1 VEPLRYSTPRGQL
14 ALAAVILGSGAAF
27 LESSVVSV
35 ALPAIGEDLDLDL
48 GGLQWVVN
56 GYLLALSALIILGG
70 SLGDRYG
77 RKRIFVAGLVG
88 FAVTSLLCGIAP
100 SGGLLFAARVLQGVA
115 GALLVPASLA
125 IVEASFA
132 QEDRGRA
139 IGAWSGFSG
148 ISAAIGPFVGGW
160 LVDSGSW
167 RLVFLN
173 VVVFAL
179 AAAAVAVR
187 ALPET
192 RDERMT
198 GRPDFLGAA
207 LASVGLGAATYAL
220 VEGSSAMSAPVI
232 AIGVAGLVAL
242 AAFVVVEG
250 RVAQPMLPLHVFRSR
265 QFTGANLATLANY
278 FALGGAF
285 FFLTL
290 QLQTVL
296 GYSALEA
303 GAASFPST
311 LIMLLFSP
319 RAGRLAQEIG
329 PRLPMTVGPVIV
341 AVGMLMLSRVEQGST
356 YLGTVLPAIVVFGI
370 GVTVFVAPLTAAVL
384 AALDDREAGIASA
397 VNNAAARFA
406 QLMASAALP
415 ALAGLGAG
423 TQVGPGAFSDGYQTA
438 MLIAAAVSLA
448 GGVIAWLTIRTA
460 QPESPHTHPHP
471 THACVHGAGRDGQA
485 ATGAV
490 AGGAAPSRAAPAA
503 ATSGPG
509 GQMSR

>member
-1 VEPLRYSTPRGQL
+1 MEPLRYGTPRGQL
-14 ALAAVILGSGAAF
+14 ALVAVILGSGAAF

-35 ALPAIGEDLDLDL
+35 ALPAIGEDLGLDL

-77 RKRIFVAGLVG
+77 RKRIFIAGLLG
-88 FAVTSLLCGIAP
+88 FAVTTLLCGIAP
-100 SGGLLFAARVLQGVA
+100 SGELLIAARVLQGVA
-115 GALLVPASLA
+115 GALLVPSSLA

-132 QEDRGRA
+132 PEDRGRA

-148 ISAAIGPFVGGW
+148 ISGAIGPFLGGW

-167 RLVFLN
+167 RLVFLV

-179 AAAAVAVR
+179 VAAAVAVR
-187 ALPET
+187 ALPES

-207 LASVGLGAATYAL
+207 LASLGLGAATYAL
-220 VEGSSAMSAPVI
+220 VEGASGMGVTVA
-232 AIGVAGLVAL
+232 AIGIAGLLAL
-242 AAFVVVEG
+242 AAFVVVET
-250 RVAQPMLPLHVFRSR
+250 RVPQPMLPLHVFRSR

-278 FALGGAF
+278 FALGGTF

-329 PRLPMTVGPVIV
+329 ARLPMTVGPVIV
-341 AVGMLMLSRVEQGST
+341 AVGMLLLSRVQEGST
-356 YLGTVLPAIVVFGI
+356 YVGTVLPAILVFGV
-370 GVTVFVAPLTAAVL
+370 GVTIFVAPLTAAVL
-384 AALDDREAGIASA
+384 AALDTREAGIASA

-423 TQVGPGAFSDGYQTA
+423 TQVGPGAFSDGFQTA

-448 GGVIAWLTIRTA
+448 GGVIAFLTIRTA
-460 QPESPHTHPHP
+460 QPEPPRTHPSP
-471 THACVHGAGRDGQA
+471 MQGCVGSGSAQA
-485 ATGAV
+485 A
-490 AGGAAPSRAAPAA
+490 AGTRREAPATRPAA
-503 ATSGPG
+503 ASASGG
-509 GQMSR
+509 GQMSK

>member
-1 VEPLRYSTPRGQL
+1 MEPLRYGTPRGQL
-14 ALAAVILGSGAAF
+14 ALVAVILGSGAVF

-35 ALPAIGEDLDLDL
+35 ALPAIGEHLGLDL

-56 GYLLALSALIILGG
+56 GYLLSLSALIILGG

-77 RKRIFVAGLVG
+77 RKRIFVAGLAG
-88 FAVTSLLCGIAP
+88 FALTTLLCGLAP
-100 SGGLLFAARVLQGVA
+100 SGGLLIAARVLQGVA

-132 QEDRGRA
+132 PEDRGRA

-160 LVDSGSW
+160 LVDAGSW
-167 RLVFLN
+167 RLVFLV

-187 ALPET
+187 ALPES

-198 GRPDFLGAA
+198 GRPDVLGAA
-207 LASVGLGAATYAL
+207 LASAGLGATTYAL
-220 VEGSSAMSAPVI
+220 VEGASGMDSTVA
-232 AIGVAGLVAL
+232 AIGVVGLVAI
-242 AAFVVVEG
+242 AALLVVET
-250 RVAQPMLPLHVFRSR
+250 RVRQPMLPLHVFRSR
-265 QFTGANLATLANY
+265 QFAGANLATLANY
-278 FALGGAF
+278 FALGGTF

-319 RAGRLAQEIG
+319 RAGRLAQRIG
-329 PRLPMTVGPVIV
+329 PRLPMTVGPVVV
-341 AVGMLMLSRVEQGST
+341 ALGMLLLARVQQDST
-356 YLGTVLPAIVVFGI
+356 YLGTVLPAILVFGV
-370 GVTVFVAPLTAAVL
+370 GVTIFVAPLTAAVL

-397 VNNAAARFA
+397 INNAAARFA

-415 ALAGLGAG
+415 ALAGLGAA
-423 TQVGPGAFSDGYQTA
+423 TEVGPGAFSDGFRTA
-438 MLIAAAVSLA
+438 MLICAAVSLA
-448 GGVIAWLTIRTA
+448 GALVSWLTIRTA
-460 QPESPHTHPHP
+460 APDPPHTHPSH
-471 THACVHGAGRDGQA
+471 THGCVGGSRREDAQA
-485 ATGAV
+485 A
-490 AGGAAPSRAAPAA
+490 AASAPVAAPAA
-503 ATSGPG
+503 VGAGG
-509 GQMSR
+509 GQIAR

>member
-1 VEPLRYSTPRGQL
+1 MAPLRYATRPGRL
-14 ALAAVILGSGAAF
+14 ALAAVILGSGTAF

-35 ALPAIGEDLDLDL
+35 ALPAIGEDLGLDL
-48 GGLQWVVN
+48 GGLQWIVN
-56 GYLLALSALIILGG
+56 GYLLSLSALIILGG

-77 RKRIFVAGLVG
+77 RKRIFVAGLLG
-88 FAVTSLLCGIAP
+88 FAATSLICGIAP
-100 SGGLLFAARVLQGVA
+100 SGGLLIAARVLQGVA

-132 QEDRGRA
+132 AEDRARA

-148 ISAAIGPFVGGW
+148 VSAAIGPFLGGW
-160 LVDSGSW
+160 LVEAGSW
-167 RLVFLN
+167 RLVFLV

-179 AAAAVAVR
+179 AAAALGVR

-192 RDERMT
+192 RDDRMT
-198 GRPDFLGAA
+198 GRPDFLGAGLAA
-207 LASVGLGAATYAL
+207 LGLGAATYAL
-220 VEGSSAMSAPVI
+220 VEGAGGLDATTA
-232 AIGVAGLVAL
+232 AIGIAGLLAL
-242 AAFVVVEG
+242 VAFVVVEA
-250 RVAQPMLPLHVFRSR
+250 RVPQPMLPLHVFRSR

-329 PRLPMTVGPVIV
+329 PRLPMTVGPIV
-341 AVGMLMLSRVEQGST
+341 VGAGMVLLSGVERGSS
-356 YLGTVLPAIVVFGI
+356 YLTGVLPGIVVFGI
-370 GVTVFVAPLTAAVL
+370 GMTIFVAPLTAAVL
-384 AALDDREAGIASA
+384 AALDDREAGVASA

-423 TQVGPGAFSDGYQTA
+423 TQVGPGAFSAGFQDA
-438 MLIAAAVSLA
+438 MLIAAAVSVA
-448 GGVIAWLTIRTA
+448 GGVVSFLTIRRA
-460 QPESPHTHPHP
+460 APDPPHTHPSP
-471 THACVHGAGRDGQA
+471 THGCVGAGGRDGQA
-485 ATGAV
+485 AGAS
-490 AGGAAPSRAAPAA
+490 AGATRGRAAAPAA
-503 ATSGPG
+503 AGG
-509 GQMSR
+509 GQIAR